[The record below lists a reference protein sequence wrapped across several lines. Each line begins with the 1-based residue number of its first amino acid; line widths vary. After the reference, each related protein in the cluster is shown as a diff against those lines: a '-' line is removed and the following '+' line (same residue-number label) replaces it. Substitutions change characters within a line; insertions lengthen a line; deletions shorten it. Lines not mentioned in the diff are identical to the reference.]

1 MKKLVYIIVTLV
13 YFSLL
18 NYNKAQTIDSLKTDS
33 IPINKCQSAI
43 PSNLANIG
51 NWLFEN
57 NMRLSD
63 CWHNNNQGYDHFNN
77 LKFFNKKFDTKVFSN
92 VFQINFLVM
101 YPRDH
106 HCCEYII
113 IKEWCFPTN
122 TKSLE
127 AIKILQQIQQA
138 GIFFK
143 MPVFWMFIQANSNIY
158 FIESREF
165 TLQNKYMQTVK
176 NAIIQSS
183 ESVFPSIVEFP
194 K

>member
-1 MKKLVYIIVTLV
+1 MKKLIYFIITLV
-13 YFSLL
+13 YFSLP
-18 NYNKAQTIDSLKTDS
+18 NHNKAQTTDSLKTDS

-63 CWHNNNQGYDHFNN
+63 CWHNNNQGYDHFDN
-77 LKFFNKKFDTKVFSN
+77 LKFFNKKLDTKVFSN
-92 VFQINFLVM
+92 VFQINFLCM
-101 YPRDH
+101 YPRDR
-106 HCCEYII
+106 HCCEYIT
-113 IKEWCFPTN
+113 IKEWCFSSN
-122 TKSLE
+122 AESLE
-127 AIKILQQIQQA
+127 AIKTLQQIQQA

-143 MPVFWMFIQANSNIY
+143 MPVFWMFIQSNGRIY
-158 FIESREF
+158 FIESRDF

-183 ESVFPSIVEFP
+183 ESAFPLIVEFP
-194 K
+194 R